1 MGFRAYAA
9 HEEKGPLA
17 PFVYEP
23 AELGSNDVEIRI
35 SHCGICHSD
44 VHLVDGDWGASGYP
58 MVPGHEIVGTV
69 ASAGPAVRHLAVG
82 QRVGVGWQCGACLE
96 CEWCVSG
103 QENLCAQEEAT
114 CVERPGGFA
123 ERIRVDGR
131 FAFPIPDALRS
142 EHAAPLLCGGV
153 TVYAPLA
160 RFARPSLR
168 VGVVGIGGLGHLALQ
183 FARAMGCEVTALST
197 NPAKRAEAL
206 AFGAHRFVAAGDSKA
221 LRAAAQSLDFVL
233 STAFLA
239 QDWKGLLRMLRP
251 ERRAVPGRRA
261 RRVAAARRRRDAR
274 PAAHRHDERDRRAP
288 GRARDARLRRAPRDQ
303 AHGPAAA
310 ARGGRR
316 RPRGRAQGPG
326 ALPHRAGGLT
336 APGFQAARSRDR
348 LSSNKEQPWPTG
360 EIPLRARAVTS

>member
-9 HEEKGPLA
+9 HEEKGALA

-44 VHLVDGDWGASGYP
+44 VHLVDGDWGASRYP

-69 ASAGPAVRHLAVG
+69 ASAGPAVSHLAVG

-233 STAFLA
+233 STAFLS

-251 ERRAVPGRRA
+251 NGVLCLVGAPDESLRLDVGGMLGRQLSVTTSAIGGRPAVRETLA
-261 RRVAAARRRRDAR
+261 FAARHGIKPMVQLRLLAEADAGLDAVR
-274 PAAHRHDERDRRAP
+274 KGQARYRVVLAA
-288 GRARDARLRRAPRDQ
+288 
-303 AHGPAAA
+303 
-310 ARGGRR
+310 
-316 RPRGRAQGPG
+316 
-326 ALPHRAGGLT
+326 
-336 APGFQAARSRDR
+336 
-348 LSSNKEQPWPTG
+348 
-360 EIPLRARAVTS
+360 